1 MSDTSLTGG
10 CACGALRYTAAGA
23 PVAALHCQCRHCRM
37 RSGTGHSSYLVF
49 AGEGAVRLTGTP
61 RTWRVAGD
69 SGAEKIH
76 AFCPT
81 CGTPTHVHF
90 AAQPGITAVHAGSL
104 DAPEA
109 FRPTLRTYAVRAM
122 EWDWQDPA
130 LSALPEG
137 PPG

>member
-1 MSDTSLTGG
+1 MSDTSFSGG
-10 CACGALRYTAAGA
+10 CACGAIRYLAGGA
-23 PVAALHCQCRHCRM
+23 PVAQLHCQCRHCRM

-49 AGEGAVRLTGTP
+49 AGEGAVQVTGAP
-61 RTWRVAGD
+61 ATWRVAGE

-81 CGTPTHVHF
+81 CGTPTHLGF
-90 AAQPGITAVHAGSL
+90 AANPGLTAIHAGSL

-109 FRPTLRTYAVRAM
+109 FRPTLVTFAARGLA
-122 EWDWQDPA
+122 WDRPGPGLAAFQ
-130 LSALPEG
+130 EG